1 MGCSG
6 SKGVLPLNGDSTASG
21 APGVRGGGATPGANG
36 SPAGKGAGA
45 TAAPGRNFHENVA
58 VGERHGNKKLLDLYR
73 VDRSKT
79 AVLGEGMTRCALLGC
94 GSYPVG
100 AIWFA
105 GRCYSFWSAPRS
117 MGRRLAGQCVCGAWE
132 YWVARMRVGREYGIS
147 LVVLSNSVV
156 ALNATCHLGIRCT
169 ISSHPRAL

>member
-1 MGCSG
+1 MGCVG

-21 APGVRGGGATPGANG
+21 KPGVRGGGATPGNG

-79 AVLGEGMTRCALLGC
+79 AVLGEGMTRCGVLG
-94 GSYPVG
+94 V
-100 AIWFA
+100 
-105 GRCYSFWSAPRS
+105 SF
-117 MGRRLAGQCVCGAWE
+117 V
-132 YWVARMRVGREYGIS
+132 WVWPS
-147 LVVLSNSVV
+147 
-156 ALNATCHLGIRCT
+156 
-169 ISSHPRAL
+169 